1 MAFGIVTVWMES
13 GEQHEYELTNPVTSV
28 GRQPGNDIVL
38 NTSAVSRY
46 HAQFAVADG
55 QVYLVDLGTV
65 NGTFVNDAQL
75 ALNSRVPLSAGD
87 QIVMGDVMLVFGL
100 PEARKRQDITLTPST
115 TTIEKPDVPFRM
127 TVDKPQMVVAPGA
140 RMQLVLAL
148 ENQSEDELIL
158 EITLGGMP
166 REWIKTNWRELVVM
180 PGEQAEVLVAILP
193 PRSSKTRPGRYPLSI
208 RVSNRSNPNEYLEA
222 VREID
227 VVDFHGL
234 AMVVKPGSQN
244 GIYHVAVQN
253 QGNVPLSIE
262 LHGHDR
268 GELLNYRAR
277 PEQMTIPPGETEQAT
292 MRVSSRGGIPGSVS
306 GEVPFAVVARSTSIA
321 GYEAPVLMHYNL
333 SASRALPFLAGGAL
347 VTMLAILAVV
357 IGIVVVA
364 GVLLYRNGIL
374 FPENPADAVPTLE
387 QSAATAES
395 TPTLVPV
402 PTSSPQE
409 AVPLSGVSIET
420 FEVEKDDVVHGYDTG
435 IRLSWYVRYADR
447 VTLYDQADPTAVL
460 YELLVEPEMTEGN
473 HEIPLTGLSLGSHVF
488 RLVAGYG
495 VVSVEALATVNVW
508 MGCDL
513 SPEIEVFAAADPVSG
528 QIDAFDGETFVAVSP
543 MLDEDWFEIYPVE
556 DVGGIQGFVRAGDLT
571 SCYPVQPPAPVGDKA
586 TPTPTVTP
594 LPGTPTVENGVGS
607 DS

>member
-1 MAFGIVTVWMES
+1 MAFGIVTIWTES
-13 GEQHEYELTNPVTSV
+13 GEQQEYELTNPVTSV

-65 NGTFVNDAQL
+65 NGTFVNDVQL

-87 QIVMGDVMLVFGL
+87 QIVMGDMMLVFDL
-100 PEARKRQDITLTPST
+100 PEARRRQDITLTPST

-140 RMQLVLAL
+140 RMQLALAL

-166 REWIKTNWRELVVM
+166 HEWIKTNWRELVVM
-180 PGEQAEVLVAILP
+180 PGEQAEVLIAVMP

-208 RVSNRSNPNEYLEA
+208 RVSNRGNPNEYLEA
-222 VREID
+222 IREID

-244 GIYHVAVQN
+244 GIYHVAIQN
-253 QGNVPLSIE
+253 QGNVPMSIE
-262 LHGHDR
+262 LKGHDR
-268 GELLNYRAR
+268 NGLLNYRVR
-277 PEQMTIPPGETEQAT
+277 PEQMTIPPGETEQAM
-292 MRVSSRGGIPGSVS
+292 MRVISRGGIPGSGS
-306 GEVPFAVVARSTSIA
+306 SEVPFAVVARSTSIA
-321 GYEAPVLMHYNL
+321 GYEAPVMARYKL
-333 SASRALPFLAGGAL
+333 SAGRALPFLAGGAF

-357 IGIVVVA
+357 IGIVIVA

-374 FPENPADAVPTLE
+374 FPEK
-387 QSAATAES
+387 SAAAVATPAESTATPES

-402 PTSSPQE
+402 PTGMQD
-409 AVPLSGVSIET
+409 AVPLPGVSIDT
-420 FEVEKDDVVHGYDTG
+420 FGAEKDDVVHGYDTG
-435 IRLSWYVRYADR
+435 IRLSWDVRYADR
-447 VTLYDQADPTAVL
+447 VTLYDQADPASAL
-460 YELLVEPEMTEGN
+460 YELLVEPGVTEGN
-473 HEIPLTGLSLGSHVF
+473 HEIPLTGLPLGSHVF

-513 SPEIEVFAAADPVSG
+513 PPEIEVLDAADPGAG
-528 QIDAFDGETFVAVSP
+528 QVDAFDGETFVAVSP
-543 MLDEDWFEIYPVE
+543 TLEGDWFEIYPVE
-556 DVGGIQGFVRAGDLT
+556 DVGGAQGFVRAGDLT
-571 SCYPVQPPAPVGDKA
+571 ACYPARPPDRTEDKA

-594 LPGTPTVENGVGS
+594 LPGTPTLENGVNT